1 MGVLMMA
8 DSVPRG
14 KAQECLTVNRF
25 RWIVLLALV
34 ILAQG

>member
-1 MGVLMMA
+1 MDVLQIT
-8 DSVPRG
+8 DSVPRV